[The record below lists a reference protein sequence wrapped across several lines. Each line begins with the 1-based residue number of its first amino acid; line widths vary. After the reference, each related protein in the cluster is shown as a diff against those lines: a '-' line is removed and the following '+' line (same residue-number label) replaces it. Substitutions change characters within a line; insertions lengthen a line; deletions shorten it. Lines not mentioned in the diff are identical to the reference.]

1 VASKEQIIA
10 ALRLINTYKIGAK
23 KFYQL
28 VENYG
33 SVIAAVDFVSA
44 KGKYKPWSNEQ
55 AEIELR
61 KVEAIDAKIILYSD
75 DEYPAILRNYNNAP
89 PLLYVKGNITA
100 LNFDSSIAI
109 VGGRAASINGRKTAA
124 KIAKELTEEGVCI
137 VSGMARGIDAS
148 AHKGAMF
155 AKNETGSTIA
165 VLGTGIDIVYPPENK
180 DIYEQ
185 IQQNGCIISEF
196 PIGTKAVAS
205 QFPQRNR
212 VVAALSEAILVIEAG
227 INSGSLI
234 TAQFGSEMGKTIFAV
249 PGTPGESRSQGANYL
264 IKKGAVL
271 VEMSADILPFLKGNK
286 KGEKVQKKQAIQKV
300 LVFENNDVNYS
311 EQENEQ
317 NIKDD
322 SLISFLTVDGV
333 SVDELIRL
341 TGKDTSTIAMEILEL
356 ELSGIVERRSG
367 NKVALINQD

>member
-1 VASKEQIIA
+1 MASKEQIIA
-10 ALRLINTYKIGAK
+10 TLRLINTYKIGAK

-33 SVIAAVDFVSA
+33 SVIDAVDFVSA

-55 AEIELR
+55 AEIELK
-61 KVEAIDAKIILYSD
+61 KVEAIGAKIVLYSD
-75 DEYPAILRNYNNAP
+75 DEYPAILKNYNNAP
-89 PLLYVKGNITA
+89 PLLYVKGNIAA
-100 LNFDSSIAI
+100 LNFDSSLAI
-109 VGGRAASINGRKTAA
+109 VGGRSASINGRKTAA
-124 KIAKELTEEGVCI
+124 KIAKELTEKGVCV
-137 VSGMARGIDAS
+137 VSGMARGIDTS

-155 AKNETGSTIA
+155 AEGETGSTIA
-165 VLGTGIDIVYPPENK
+165 VLGTGLDVIYPPENK

-212 VVAALSEAILVIEAG
+212 IVAALSDAVLVVEAG

-234 TAQFGSEMGKTIFAV
+234 TAQFGAEMGKTIFAV

-264 IKKGAVL
+264 IKNGAVL
-271 VEMSADILPFLKGNK
+271 VETSADILPFLKGNK

-311 EQENEQ
+311 EQDDEQ
-317 NIKDD
+317 NAKDD

-333 SVDELIRL
+333 LVDELIRL
-341 TGKDTSTIAMEILEL
+341 TGKDASTIAMEILEL
-356 ELSGIVERRSG
+356 ELSGIAERRSG